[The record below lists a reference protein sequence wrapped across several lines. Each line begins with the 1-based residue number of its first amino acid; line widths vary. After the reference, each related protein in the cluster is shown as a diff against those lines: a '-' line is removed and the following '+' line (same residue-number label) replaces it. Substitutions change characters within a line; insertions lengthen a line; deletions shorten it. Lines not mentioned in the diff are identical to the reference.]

1 MEEFKLSRSTLDR
14 LPTAL
19 LKGVMIAL
27 LEEADENGVLT
38 ISVREFATRIG
49 IERQP
54 MRTALRKLQEQNLI
68 NPTAN
73 PISTQ
78 RLTQITINNI
88 EYYAT
93 FAPKHQPK
101 ANPITNPRKSTKNI
115 QKALTPDY
123 ITPPFVE
130 PQFADTWRKF
140 IEYRK
145 EIKKPYKSSKTE
157 EIAYNKMVE
166 MSGHDPAKA
175 KDMVERTILGQW
187 QGLFPNKDNGSY
199 TNAGQAD
206 RYTELERAAEAIL
219 RQPGNI
225 DTCFNDKGRYS

>member
-1 MEEFKLSRSTLDR
+1 MEEFKLPRSTLDK

-54 MRTALRKLQEQNLI
+54 MRTVLRKLQEQNLI
-68 NPTAN
+68 NPTSN

-78 RLTQITINNI
+78 RLTQIIINNI
-88 EYYAT
+88 EYYGIC
-93 FAPKHQPK
+93 APKHQPK
-101 ANPITNPRKSTKNI
+101 TNPTANPRKSTKNI
-115 QKALTPDY
+115 RKVLTPDY

-130 PQFADTWRKF
+130 PEFADVWRKF
-140 IEYRK
+140 IVYRK
-145 EIKKPYKSSKTE
+145 EIKKPYKSSKSE

-166 MSGHDPAKA
+166 MADHDPTKA

-187 QGLFPNKDNGSY
+187 QGLYPNKSNGNNNITS
-199 TNAGQAD
+199 QAD
-206 RYTELERAAEAIL
+206 RYSALEQAAEAIL
-219 RQPGNI
+219 QQPGNI
-225 DTCFNDKGRYS
+225 DSYFNDKG